1 MPRHRTIHTFK
12 TFTYRKKDAKSPA
25 AAAISES
32 AFMPVLARVS
42 SGGLRS
48 WPSRLLPRRP
58 VTSEICRGDP
68 YPEGKRERDKD
79 RERKRE
85 REPER
90 EGEGE
95 GEGGRERE
103 IEEER
108 NDSLMQPSS
117 GRRRGPSISLLTRL
131 HDCGGGG
138 HSLDPGSLRV
148 SSPPHLPCP
157 PPTNP
162 RHPATIVSTPLHRVP
177 SSPAIAPPRA
187 SRCVARAVSRWPARR
202 GSLQG
207 HPTRI
212 SLRGYESDRDIA
224 VAADR
229 IESLRPAEIR
239 GNHCRAGLAGA
250 HSGESGT

>member
-90 EGEGE
+90 EGTERESVFVE
-95 GEGGRERE
+95 GEGGK
-103 IEEER
+103 
-108 NDSLMQPSS
+108 
-117 GRRRGPSISLLTRL
+117 GR
-131 HDCGGGG
+131 
-138 HSLDPGSLRV
+138 
-148 SSPPHLPCP
+148 
-157 PPTNP
+157 
-162 RHPATIVSTPLHRVP
+162 
-177 SSPAIAPPRA
+177 
-187 SRCVARAVSRWPARR
+187 
-202 GSLQG
+202 
-207 HPTRI
+207 
-212 SLRGYESDRDIA
+212 
-224 VAADR
+224 
-229 IESLRPAEIR
+229 
-239 GNHCRAGLAGA
+239 
-250 HSGESGT
+250 ESGGQAGEGQRDTRRLLLRLSE